1 MSALVFYS
9 VHSHAEVG
17 SYNEQH
23 LDELCITNIARFR
36 LQNKRQRNES
46 SLCHLLGTFFR
57 KVLNIE
63 TPLCWLSRHFVI
75 IVGAT
80 FCCSHLG
87 KPWCSCFLMLF
98 LLSRLGPLTHLL
110 VHAHLGSVFCSFI
123 IITLIQELNMS
134 SLLGWGWE
142 GKEAYV
148 GWFVVLGTFL
158 IWHCG
163 G

>member
-87 KPWCSCFLMLF
+87 KPWCSCFLNLNVIF
-98 LLSRLGPLTHLL
+98 LLSLLGSLTHLL
-110 VHAHLGSVFCSFI
+110 AHAHLGSVLCSS
-123 IITLIQELNMS
+123 S
-134 SLLGWGWE
+134 SLPWYKSWICLLFWGE
-142 GKEAYV
+142 V
-148 GWFVVLGTFL
+148 GRVKKLM
-158 IWHCG
+158 
-163 G
+163 